1 MQTFTTCFFRVRGY
15 NYFWVPV
22 VGPHIGAIVGAYIYK
37 FMIGM
42 HWPENDKES
51 TAVDVSNK
59 NADGLAVEQ
68 IQVNEKF

>member
-1 MQTFTTCFFRVRGY
+1 M
-15 NYFWVPV
+15 
-22 VGPHIGAIVGAYIYK
+22 GPHIGAIVGAYIYK